1 MLPNVGLGELI
12 VILIVVLL
20 LFGAKRIPEIA
31 HSLGKAV
38 NAFKSGLNETPAD
51 PEKPDKK
58 PEPKDGAV

>member
-1 MLPNVGLGELI
+1 MLPNLGFGELI

-38 NAFKSGLNETPAD
+38 NAFKSGLKDDAIA
-51 PEKPDKK
+51 PEPHDKK
-58 PEPKDGAV
+58 PESKDGSA